1 MDRVIVGLYS
11 LMPTSQYNPNPTH
24 EHELPPLGL
33 ILLLSIDFLII
44 ENGVLFYRIRG
55 DQQHF
60 VRRDELKV

>member
-1 MDRVIVGLYS
+1 MVRIRVDLYNLVPAS
-11 LMPTSQYNPNPTH
+11 RYNSNPTH

-44 ENGVLFYRIRG
+44 ENGILFYRIRG